1 MQIHNFPQ
9 YSPEWWSVR
18 SKKLTASKAQAI
30 GNQGAGLKTLVLEI
44 VADHYS
50 SKKQESFS
58 NSHTDRGHEFEPEAA
73 MIYQAETLNDVQ
85 EVGFVVYDEY
95 VGCSPD
101 RMVNDDGLL
110 EIKCLSDKVF
120 FQLLLDCKINT
131 KYIWQMQMQMIVCE
145 RSWCDFFAY
154 NPNYDPCYFIERI
167 CPDPVMVEKLL
178 AGFEVG
184 KKMIDE
190 IDKQYLSRRPA

>member
-1 MQIHNFPQ
+1 MQIHNCDQ
-9 YSPEWWSVR
+9 YSDMWWSVR
-18 SKKLTASKAQAI
+18 SKKMTASKAQAI
-30 GNQGAGLKTLVLEI
+30 GSQGKGLETLCFEI

-85 EVGFVVYDEY
+85 EVGFVVYDDY

-101 RMVNDDGLL
+101 RLVNDDGLA

-120 FQLLLDCKINT
+120 FQLLIDRKIES
-131 KYIWQMQMQMIVCE
+131 KYLWQMQMQMLVCNRE
-145 RSWCDFFAY
+145 
-154 NPNYDPCYFIERI
+154 
-167 CPDPVMVEKLL
+167 
-178 AGFEVG
+178 
-184 KKMIDE
+184 
-190 IDKQYLSRRPA
+190 